1 MSDAPHLRRGR
12 WAEEQAAQYLES
24 RGLRLVARNFRC
36 RAGEIDLVMTDGP
49 MLVFVEVRF
58 RRSDRYGSGAESV
71 TWTKQRRL
79 LAAARVYLARHA
91 LGDARC
97 RFDVVSVSKRHYRP
111 DFLWLRNAFGEN

>member
-12 WAEEQAAQYLES
+12 WAEEQAARHLES
-24 RGLRLVARNFRC
+24 HGLRLVTRNFRC

-58 RRSDRYGSGAESV
+58 RRNDRFGSGAESV
-71 TWTKQRRL
+71 TWAKQRKL

-91 LGDARC
+91 TAEVRC
-97 RFDVVSVSKRHYRP
+97 RFDVVSVSKPHYRP
-111 DFLWLRNAFGEN
+111 EFLWVRNAFGEN

>member
-12 WAEEQAAQYLES
+12 WAEEQAARYLES

-49 MLVFVEVRF
+49 VLVFVEVRF
-58 RRSDRYGSGAESV
+58 RRSDRYGSGAESL
-71 TWTKQRRL
+71 TWTKQRKL
-79 LAAARVYLARHA
+79 LAAARFYLARHGLA
-91 LGDARC
+91 DARC
-97 RFDVVSVSKRHYRP
+97 RFDVVSVSKPHYRP

>member
-12 WAEEQAAQYLES
+12 WAEEQAARYLES

-36 RAGEIDLVMTDGP
+36 RTGEIDLVMTDGP

-79 LAAARVYLARHA
+79 IAAARVYLARHA
-91 LGDARC
+91 LADAPC

>member
-91 LGDARC
+91 LADARC